1 VNYLAKYIGREKL
14 YSRVK
19 GLGYMLPDMDAML
32 YSKLVGIEWLELE
45 HIELSS
51 QQTGNWIKIYNKD
64 TCKNDVFT
72 WEDIIHE
79 DDYPHVMAHF
89 EAYVTGKSDVYQ
101 ILKLNLL
108 THLRFTV

>member
-1 VNYLAKYIGREKL
+1 MAKYIGREKL

-64 TCKNDVFT
+64 TCKNDVYVGFNGHLHHFDMLYVCNDHQAILYLHT
-72 WEDIIHE
+72 LYKSCHSILVT
-79 DDYPHVMAHF
+79 DDF
-89 EAYVTGKSDVYQ
+89 Q
-101 ILKLNLL
+101 
-108 THLRFTV
+108 F

>member
-1 VNYLAKYIGREKL
+1 MNYLAKYIGREKL

-64 TCKNDVFT
+64 TCKNDVYVGFNG
-72 WEDIIHE
+72 H
-79 DDYPHVMAHF
+79 DYQKH
-89 EAYVTGKSDVYQ
+89 YINGKLVQ
-101 ILKLNLL
+101 VKKVL
-108 THLRFTV
+108 